1 MRAQEKH
8 LDNYTVAGVARE
20 EDVSNSPLAVTA

>member
-1 MRAQEKH
+1 MDEGTGEAPGQLYDH
-8 LDNYTVAGVARE
+8 VAR